1 MDAQDFRALAQRCRD
16 LLRIAVRSEVKEQ
29 LRQWTEDFE
38 DEAEARV
45 DALAVHAE
53 TAEGVARRRP
63 SSQNSLR
70 SRKGGAG
77 IFHGFAL
84 LVAALSDLP
93 HIPGG
98 PLHALAKA
106 RSGRRVARFRSKK
119 DAANAFF

>member
-70 SRKGGAG
+70 SREGGAG
-77 IFHGFAL
+77 IFRREAFAL
-84 LVAALSDLP
+84 PMLAA
-93 HIPGG
+93 G
-98 PLHALAKA
+98 
-106 RSGRRVARFRSKK
+106 
-119 DAANAFF
+119 